1 VDGQGGSGFRPN
13 GEKYLFEV
21 LVTGLTGL
29 QVDTAK
35 DETSEQLKT
44 IQSTGDLA
52 DQAAV
57 KDLQKRKLIQPK

>member
-1 VDGQGGSGFRPN
+1 
-13 GEKYLFEV
+13 V

>member
-1 VDGQGGSGFRPN
+1 MDGQGGSWFRPN
-13 GEKYLFEV
+13 GEECPFEV